1 MVLALP
7 ELAWILFWVGALI
20 FCYLV
25 VYITKA
31 LFGVAGGAFGWIP
44 GIGGW
49 LKSSLHGIEQRIV
62 SVMSGAAL
70 QADRK
75 IGAGLH
81 DLARLTDWLGRE
93 IRSHANL
100 IALLG
105 SVLIGT
111 AGMTWV
117 SGEIG
122 RLVSRIRASAH
133 TANVAVQRVTGLEK
147 RVQHSIAATVFP
159 RLRAVEH
166 AIDVTIPRDVAGLR
180 TRTKTIEGELSR
192 LWKAIRKNEAALA
205 STAFVGAV
213 ALALSRLGLGG
224 LRCSGL
230 RNMLNKRGCGLW
242 GDLESVLGLLADFVI
257 LENICTVIP
266 WLETAF
272 SEVAEPLIGTL
283 TKAGAG
289 LCSRTSSGPAT
300 LAVPPLYLPA
310 AANATLHLP

>member
-75 IGAGLH
+75 IGAGFH

-93 IRSHANL
+93 IRAHANL
-100 IALLG
+100 IYLVA
-105 SVLIGT
+105 SVLTGT
-111 AGMTWV
+111 AGITWV

-122 RLVSRIRASAH
+122 RLVGRIRASAH
-133 TANVAVQRVTGLEK
+133 TADVAVQRVLGLEK
-147 RVQHSIAATVFP
+147 RVQHSIAATVLP
-159 RLRAVEH
+159 RLRAAEH
-166 AIDVTIPRDVAGLR
+166 TLDVTIPRDVAGLR
-180 TRTKTIEGELSR
+180 ARTKTIEGELAR
-192 LWKAIRKNEAALA
+192 AWKAIRKNEAALVG
-205 STAFVGAV
+205 TAFLGAI
-213 ALALSRLGLGG
+213 ALALARLGLGWT
-224 LRCSGL
+224 RCSNWNRIG
-230 RNMLNKRGCGLW
+230 K
-242 GDLESVLGLLADFVI
+242 SVCAVNPLAVEELLGLIVTGVAIADFRELVK
-257 LENICTVIP
+257 LAQSVER
-266 WLETAF
+266 ETAQG
-272 SEVAEPLIGTL
+272 IQTL
-283 TKAGAG
+283 
-289 LCSRTSSGPAT
+289 LR
-300 LAVPPLYLPA
+300 V
-310 AANATLHLP
+310 